1 LKTVALCE
9 CFALHCSKFSLY
21 KYSASE
27 FIFVKKTNH
36 VNQPN
41 LSPEEAKDLILDEE
55 ARPTKKMTRPTVPT
69 SESKST
75 HKKIK
80 GIRKV

>member
-1 LKTVALCE
+1 M
-9 CFALHCSKFSLY
+9 
-21 KYSASE
+21 
-27 FIFVKKTNH
+27 KKTNH
-36 VNQPN
+36 ANQPN